1 MQPILFNPGPV
12 NLSERVRQAML
23 RPDLCHREQEFAALS
38 ATIQRNLLKVY
49 SLPEN
54 EWAAILI
61 TGSGTAA
68 MEAML
73 TSCVPENG
81 KMLILENGVYGERLT
96 KIADTHGLR
105 YTRLHHQWQQA
116 IDLQKLEASLERDK
130 ALTQIAVV
138 HHETTT
144 GRLNDIAA
152 IAEICKVYKRSLL
165 LDAISS
171 FGAEDLQFQNWPI
184 TACAATA
191 NKCLHAVPGVSFV
204 ICKRSELKKVGKP
217 RTLYLNL
224 ANYLQN
230 QEAGTTPF
238 TQSIPAFYALCE
250 ALKELQDE
258 GGWEQRRKNY
268 QNRINLVREGLSRLG
283 IEPFIQKEDCSCV
296 LQSFRLP
303 RQVSYAHLHDAL
315 KQKGFIIYAGQGA
328 LAKSLFRIS
337 CMGAIR
343 KEHIQALIQAI
354 AQIIMQ

>member
-12 NLSERVRQAML
+12 NLSKRVRQAML

-81 KMLILENGVYGERLT
+81 KVLIIENGVYGERLA
-96 KIADTHGLR
+96 KIAKVHDLS
-105 YTRLHHQWQQA
+105 YTKLHHQWQQA
-116 IDLQKLEASLERDK
+116 IDLQQLEAILKEDK
-130 ALTQIAVV
+130 ALKQVAVV

-152 IAEICKVYKRSLL
+152 LAEICKTYKRSLL
-165 LDAISS
+165 IDAISS
-171 FGAEDLQFQNWPI
+171 FGAEELQFENWPI

-191 NKCLHAVPGVSFV
+191 NKCLHAAPGVSFV
-204 ICKRSELKKVGKP
+204 ICKRKELKKIGTP
-217 RTLYLNL
+217 RTLYFDL
-224 ANYLQN
+224 AHYLKN
-230 QEAGTTPF
+230 QDADTTPF
-238 TQSIPAFYALCE
+238 TQSIPAFYALSE
-250 ALKELQDE
+250 ALQELQDE

-268 QNRINLVREGLSRLG
+268 RSRIYMVREGLSRLG
-283 IEPFIQKEDCSCV
+283 IKPFIPKQDCSCV
-296 LQSFRLP
+296 LHAFGLP
-303 RQVSYAHLHDAL
+303 KVLDYAQLHDSL

-328 LAKSLFRIS
+328 LAKSLFRIA
-337 CMGAIR
+337 CMGNIR
-343 KEHIQALIQAI
+343 KKHIQGLIQAI
-354 AQIIMQ
+354 AQITRQ